1 MFPIIKK
8 LVFFFATARD
18 CHVSIQA
25 HVKTWL
31 RFEGENILAEHQLYV
46 HNHPI
51 EWLVYNNG
59 VNLKICDSY
68 CVKYTDIIY
77 FVFNLYILRGFGK
90 LVITFFTV
98 KNIPKLI
105 NH

>member
-1 MFPIIKK
+1 M
-8 LVFFFATARD
+8 VFFFTTARD

-46 HNHPI
+46 HNNPI
-51 EWLVYNNG
+51 VWLVYNNG
-59 VNLKICDSY
+59 VNLKLCDSY

-77 FVFNLYILRGFGK
+77 FAFNILLFLYIFENEEKKWAVVVVCEKRKTILK
-90 LVITFFTV
+90 I
-98 KNIPKLI
+98 
-105 NH
+105 